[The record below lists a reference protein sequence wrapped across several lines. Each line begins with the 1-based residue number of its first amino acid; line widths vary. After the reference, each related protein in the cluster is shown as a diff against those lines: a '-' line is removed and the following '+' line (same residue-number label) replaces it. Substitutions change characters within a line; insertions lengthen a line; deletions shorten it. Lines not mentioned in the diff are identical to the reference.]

1 MSLLENHQLKTAASV
16 QITVVSDWKDTAQGG
31 HSGPRHTNKTKPF
44 IVT

>member
-16 QITVVSDWKDTAQGG
+16 QITVVSNWKDTARG